1 MKLKETE
8 IKYIE
13 LIENI
18 PDVAWTKD
26 QDGNSTFIS
35 PNVEKIYGYN
45 PEEIYS
51 SEGEDIWFGRIYPD
65 DVENI
70 KEAYKA
76 LFEQKSQ
83 FDVEYRIKRKDG
95 TWIWL
100 YDRSEIVYEKEGVLY
115 ADGVFSDVT
124 QHKSIEVALKESE
137 EKFRTIT
144 EQSFLGVVIIQDN
157 LLKYV
162 NKAISI
168 IYGYSIEE
176 MLNWPALEL
185 FKAVHPEDRAIAM
198 ERVRRKVD
206 AELADSI
213 VHPYRVFTKSG
224 ELKWV
229 ESYSRTIQYKGKNA
243 FLATILDVTEKKEA
257 EQKLIESEEKYRGIL
272 DNIKEAYFEV
282 DLKGNFTFFNDAF
295 IGFIGYTKNELLG
308 VNYRNFVDDENKN
321 KIFKVYN
328 EVYKTSMANTNFQ
341 FQFSKS
347 KGDIVTCE
355 SSVYLRYDS
364 EGNKIGFNGVARDI
378 TEKFRLEQK
387 VKESEEKFR
396 LAFENAADA
405 IIWADV
411 KTGLII
417 NCNKKAEIL
426 LEKKKEEII
435 GLHQTT
441 LHPPDMAEQ
450 YAKMFKI
457 HIEQSGAFNEEA
469 SVITKSGKI
478 IPVHITASVT
488 LIGGESIIQGI
499 FRDISKH

>member
-1 MKLKETE
+1 
-8 IKYIE
+8 
-13 LIENI
+13 
-18 PDVAWTKD
+18 
-26 QDGNSTFIS
+26 
-35 PNVEKIYGYN
+35 
-45 PEEIYS
+45 
-51 SEGEDIWFGRIYPD
+51 
-65 DVENI
+65 
-70 KEAYKA
+70 
-76 LFEQKSQ
+76 
-83 FDVEYRIKRKDG
+83 
-95 TWIWL
+95 
-100 YDRSEIVYEKEGVLY
+100 
-115 ADGVFSDVT
+115 
-124 QHKSIEVALKESE
+124 
-137 EKFRTIT
+137 
-144 EQSFLGVVIIQDN
+144 QSFLGVVIIQDN

-176 MLNWPALEL
+176 MTNWPALEF

-224 ELKWV
+224 EIKWV

-243 FLATILDVTEKKEA
+243 FLATLLDISEKKEA
-257 EQKLIESEEKYRGIL
+257 EQKLR
-272 DNIKEAYFEV
+272 
-282 DLKGNFTFFNDAF
+282 
-295 IGFIGYTKNELLG
+295 
-308 VNYRNFVDDENKN
+308 
-321 KIFKVYN
+321 
-328 EVYKTSMANTNFQ
+328 
-341 FQFSKS
+341 
-347 KGDIVTCE
+347 
-355 SSVYLRYDS
+355 
-364 EGNKIGFNGVARDI
+364 
-378 TEKFRLEQK
+378 
-387 VKESEEKFR
+387 ESEEKFR

-435 GLHQTT
+435 GSHQTT
-441 LHPPDMAEQ
+441 LHPPDVSEQ

-457 HIEQSGAFNEEA
+457 HIEQSGALNEDA